1 MAGKVFING
10 REAVHAGSSAQGIA
24 MPDVCLCPPS
34 PPAGP
39 IPTPLPNI
47 FKAADL
53 TCGAATVFIEGNPV
67 GNMNSYIQKS
77 TGNAVSRPTGG
88 GVISH
93 AVEGAAYPV
102 MGSFDVFIESSP
114 ALKVFD
120 LWTANHMPGAKMP
133 PNTPP
138 TPLMGA
144 MSVPAM
150 APEVATKDMSK
161 GKKDQ
166 KSWFRFVVQDKEGL
180 PVAWVKYS
188 AKLPD
193 GRIAEGRTP
202 PGGIV
207 ELRGLPKGQVELS
220 FVDFDA
226 TSFESAKAGDECGE
240 LHVHVVRQGETAA
253 QIAWKYGFSDVG
265 TVWHH
270 PDNRELA
277 KSRPNPD
284 VLKPGDKVSI
294 PPHKAALFKLPADQE
309 TKITAKRPTQRLH
322 LTIELDVGEPAAN
335 ARYELTFRDGRKL
348 HRRKGTTGGDGLL
361 DEKLPL
367 TATELRLCLWPKDSK
382 GKTDCLILDLGL
394 GHLDPIEYLS
404 GVQARLENLGFH
416 CGDEEGELGPRTQA
430 ALRRFR
436 AQHKIEEAELLG
448 PATLKQLEK
457 EQKA

>member
-1 MAGKVFING
+1 MGDKVFING
-10 REAVHAGSSAQGIA
+10 MAAVHAGSSAQGMA

-53 TCGAATVFIEGNPV
+53 TSGASTVTIEGNPV

-138 TPLMGA
+138 APLMGA

-150 APEVATKDMSK
+150 APKTATKDMSK
-161 GKKDQ
+161 GKKDK
-166 KSWFRFVVQDKEGL
+166 KSWVRFLVVDKQGL
-180 PVAWVKYS
+180 PVAWVKYA
-188 AKLPD
+188 AKFPD

-202 PGGIV
+202 PGGTV
-207 ELRGLPKGQVELS
+207 EVRGFAKGQVELT

-226 TSFESAKAGDECGE
+226 AKEDKVKAGD
-240 LHVHVVRQGETAA
+240 
-253 QIAWKYGFSDVG
+253 K
-265 TVWHH
+265 
-270 PDNRELA
+270 
-277 KSRPNPD
+277 
-284 VLKPGDKVSI
+284 
-294 PPHKAALFKLPADQE
+294 
-309 TKITAKRPTQRLH
+309 
-322 LTIELDVGEPAAN
+322 
-335 ARYELTFRDGRKL
+335 
-348 HRRKGTTGGDGLL
+348 TGG
-361 DEKLPL
+361 
-367 TATELRLCLWPKDSK
+367 APKPCAVSK
-382 GKTDCLILDLGL
+382 ADKAYQPGQA
-394 GHLDPIEYLS
+394 LS
-404 GVQARLENLGFH
+404 L
-416 CGDEEGELGPRTQA
+416 A
-430 ALRRFR
+430 ADRE
-436 AQHKIEEAELLG
+436 HKIELPIQPSFWLQLQATAKDAATMEDEYVLESDDGAYQVRRSVSRDHVRGAAARALEFPSIYEGPLYSLTHQPAGDFPPYVVFSGRTFTTLLQSSRW
-448 PATLKQLEK
+448 LKGSRRKQ
-457 EQKA
+457 

>member
-1 MAGKVFING
+1 MGDKVFING
-10 REAVHAGSSAQGIA
+10 MAAVHAGSSAQGIA

-39 IPTPLPNI
+39 IPTPLPNT

-53 TCGAATVFIEGNPV
+53 TCGASTVFIEGNPV
-67 GNMNSYIQKS
+67 GNMNSYIKQS

-93 AVEGAAYPV
+93 AVEGAAYPLL
-102 MGSFDVFIESSP
+102 GSFDVFIESSS
-114 ALKVFD
+114 ALRVFD
-120 LWTANHMPGAKMP
+120 LWTANHMPGARMP

-138 TPLMGA
+138 APLMGA

-150 APEVATKDMSK
+150 APQTATKDMSK
-161 GKKDQ
+161 GKKDK
-166 KSWFRFVVQDKEGL
+166 KSWVRFVVKDKEGL
-180 PVAWVKYS
+180 PVAWVKYA

-202 PGGIV
+202 PGGTV
-207 ELRGLPKGQVELS
+207 ELRGLPKGQVELT
-220 FVDFDA
+220 FVDFDVA
-226 TSFESAKAGDECGE
+226 SFEGAKAGDEHGE
-240 LHVHVVRQGETAA
+240 ARVHVVRQGEMAA

-270 PDNRELA
+270 PDNRALVKA
-277 KSRPNPD
+277 RPNPD
-284 VLKPGDKVSI
+284 VLRPKDKVSI
-294 PPHKAALFKLPADQE
+294 PPHKAAVFKLAADQE

-322 LTIELDVGEPAAN
+322 LTIELDVDEPAAN
-335 ARYELTFRDGRKL
+335 ARYELTFRDGRKI

-367 TATELRLCLWPKDSK
+367 TATELRLSLWPKDSK
-382 GKTDCLILDLGL
+382 GKTDCLILDLGM
-394 GHLDPIEYLS
+394 GHLDPVEDLS

-430 ALRRFR
+430 ALKRFR
-436 AQHKIEEAELLG
+436 AQHKIDEEELLG